1 MNSQNQRMKIQQKLT
16 PQQLLL
22 MKLLQL
28 PVTRLEQKIKEEIE
42 KNPMIEIE
50 SENEEPLSGDNYDNY
65 DEQNSGENDDYND
78 DDFHGIDIDDYMD
91 NDDYSYRERLERDPN
106 TEEHRMELSAGPSF
120 TESLLSQLRMHSLT
134 ERERTI
140 CLELIGSIDSDGYL
154 SRDLQLIANDL
165 AFRSGIEVDD
175 EEMAQMLNIVQSLDP
190 AGVAA
195 RNVQECLSIQLHRSE
210 QKSDATLLAT
220 TIVDHYFN
228 MLSNK
233 HYNLLMNQLKTDEK
247 TLNKA
252 IDVIRHLNPKPGW
265 GFEEEHKGAQYIV
278 PDFIVNREGNR
289 LSFILNERQ
298 SPKLRLNNEY
308 SEMMQVLSSQKQ
320 LSAGERETLK
330 FIKENSDAANWFID
344 TLHQRQVTLYNT
356 MAAILQFQHNYF
368 LSGLAD
374 DLKPMRLKD
383 IAELTEYDEST
394 ISRVASQKYVQTE
407 YGTFLLKDLFSKAVI
422 NDKGETLVTDK
433 VKELLRTIIDKE
445 DKQHP
450 LTDEALTEQLKKQG
464 IQLSRRTIAKYRQSM
479 GIPVGRL
486 RKEI

>member
-1 MNSQNQRMKIQQKLT
+1 MNSQNQKMKTQQKLT

-22 MKLLQL
+22 MKLLQI

-42 KNPMIEIE
+42 KNPMIEIG
-50 SENEEPLSGDNYDNY
+50 SENEEPLPGDSFDNY
-65 DEQNSGENDDYND
+65 DEHDSGENNDYTD

-91 NDDYSYRERLERDPN
+91 DDDYSYRERLERDPN
-106 TEEHRMELSAGPSF
+106 TEEHRMEMSAGPSF
-120 TESLLSQLRMHSLT
+120 TESLLSQLRMHSLN

-154 SRDLQLIANDL
+154 SRNPQLIANDL
-165 AFRSGIEVDD
+165 AFRSGIEVSE

-195 RNVQECLSIQLHRSE
+195 RNVQECLSLQLHRCE
-210 QKSDATLLAT
+210 QKNDATLLAT

-233 HYNLLMNQLKTDEK
+233 HYGLLMNQLKTNEK
-247 TLNKA
+247 TLNEA

-265 GFEEEHKGAQYIV
+265 GFEEEHKGAHYIV
-278 PDFIVNREGNR
+278 PDFIVNREGNS
-289 LSFILNERQ
+289 LSFMLNERQ
-298 SPKLRLNNEY
+298 NPKLRLNNEY
-308 SEMMQVLSSQKQ
+308 SEMMQDLSSKKQ
-320 LSAGERETLK
+320 LNDGERDTLK
-330 FIKENSDAANWFID
+330 FIKEKSDDANRFID
-344 TLHQRQVTLYNT
+344 TLRQRQVTLYNT

-368 LSGLAD
+368 LSGLSD

-383 IAELTEYDEST
+383 IAEKTGYDEST
-394 ISRVASQKYVQTE
+394 ISRVATQKYVQTE
-407 YGTFLLKDLFSKAVI
+407 YGTFLLKDLFSKAVT
-422 NDKGETLVTDK
+422 NDKGETLVTNK
-433 VKELLRTIIDKE
+433 VKELLRQIIDKE

-450 LTDEALTEQLKKQG
+450 LTDEALTEQLKQQG
-464 IQLSRRTIAKYRQSM
+464 LQLSRRTVAKYRESM